1 MQFQRHVR
9 CNRGTGHLKACH
21 LVDGRQA
28 PGNALGKFGN
38 AFAWLVATMV
48 FVCVY
53 IVKCDVCWVRVLI
66 SAPQPSILRLRG
78 CLPNKST

>member
-48 FVCVY
+48 FVCVVY
-53 IVKCDVCWVRVLI
+53 NATSVGLGFLSV
-66 SAPQPSILRLRG
+66 PHSILRLRG
-78 CLPNKST
+78 CLLHKST